1 MRFFLIANLAALV
14 SVASLVAGDTAACPN
29 KLKPKVF
36 IISTFHEET
45 DVWRNIPDFDVFA
58 QRIAVPGSAPAYED
72 AFCTKDGQICQ
83 ITTGEGGL
91 SGPKSTS
98 QSRLLMHLQR
108 SMPQLR

>member
-1 MRFFLIANLAALV
+1 MRFSLLAIWTALV
-14 SVASLVAGDTAACPN
+14 SAASLVAGDTAACPN

-58 QRIAVPGSAPAYED
+58 KRITVPGSAPAYED

-83 ITTGEGGL
+83 ITIGEGGS
-91 SGPKSTS
+91 SGSKSTS
-98 QSRLLMHLQR
+98 QSRVLMHLQR
-108 SMPQLR
+108 STPQLR